1 MTNEARARR
10 QNHIHHHHHC
20 GIKNSKRIEDNDR
33 RDYNRVYL
41 VEKRSGKINVFAVYT
56 GQIGE

>member
-1 MTNEARARR
+1 MIVA
-10 QNHIHHHHHC
+10 
-20 GIKNSKRIEDNDR
+20 
-33 RDYNRVYL
+33 DYNRVYL